1 MANEKEV
8 KMSWELSLSF
18 LGISIIFG
26 FTVGLLLLW
35 NREEPKETKKKTGW
49 KGDDCQ

>member
-1 MANEKEV
+1 
-8 KMSWELSLSF
+8 MSWWNYELVLSF

-26 FTVGLLLLW
+26 FACGLLLLW
-35 NREEPKETKKKTGW
+35 NREKPKEPKSKNGW